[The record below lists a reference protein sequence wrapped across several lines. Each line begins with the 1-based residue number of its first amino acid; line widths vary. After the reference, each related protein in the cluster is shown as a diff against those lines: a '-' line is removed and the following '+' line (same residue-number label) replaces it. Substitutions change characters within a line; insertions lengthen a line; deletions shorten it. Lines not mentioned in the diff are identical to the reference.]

1 MSYNLTIKTVIWLY
15 NLVWGIAIPLLRI
28 NKRLAEGF
36 EQRTLQHQMT
46 TKADLWI
53 QAASAGESY
62 LAWSLLKNLSPE
74 LPIRV
79 LVTSNTSQGLEILK
93 RAIDDTTPNNRGI
106 KVNLAYFPFDK
117 PGIMKKAVKI
127 ICPKVM
133 VLLESEI
140 WPGLLIALKNY
151 GCKTLIINGRLTS
164 KSLKKYLIWSS
175 FWNTLRPDKILAIS
189 ENDAKRFGK
198 LFCIDHVEVMQNIKF
213 DRINQTEPE
222 TSSKNPLKQI
232 FQPDTPFLVLGS
244 IRREEESFVKRII
257 VDIYQKQPETVI
269 GLFPR
274 HMHRIK
280 YWKEALERLSIP
292 WELRSKTKKHVHYGT
307 ILLWDTFGEL
317 TFAYGL
323 AKAAFVGGSLVP
335 LGGQNFLEALTTG
348 IIPVIGPYWEN
359 FAWVGREIIDHG
371 LLREAADWREVS
383 AILVENIKR
392 PQSRK
397 KVCKE
402 ALKYIKDRQGGT
414 TRACHIINHFLRA
427 AKQNN

>member
-1 MSYNLTIKTVIWLY
+1 MSYNLTIKFVIWLY

-79 LVTSNTSQGLEILK
+79 LVTSNTSQGMEILK

-140 WPGLLIALKNY
+140 WPGLFIALKNY
-151 GCKTLIINGRLTS
+151 GCKILIINGRLTS
-164 KSLKKYLIWSS
+164 KSLKKYLIWPS
-175 FWNTLRPDKILAIS
+175 FWNTLKPDKILAIS

-222 TSSKNPLKQI
+222 TSSINPLKQI

-280 YWKEALERLSIP
+280 YWERTLERLAIP
-292 WELRSKTKKHVHYGT
+292 WELRSKIKRHVHSGT
-307 ILLWDTFGEL
+307 IILWDTFGEL
-317 TFAYGL
+317 TFAYEL
-323 AKAAFVGGSLVP
+323 AKAAFIGGSLAP

-348 IIPVIGPYWEN
+348 VIPVIGPYWEN
-359 FAWVGREIIDHG
+359 FAWVGREILDQK
-371 LLREAADWREVS
+371 LVREAADWKEVS
-383 AILVENIKR
+383 LILMENMKIQK
-392 PQSRK
+392 SRK
-397 KVCKE
+397 KVCKI
-402 ALKYIKDRQGGT
+402 AFKYIKNRQGGKN
-414 TRACHIINHFLRA
+414 RACHIINHFLPTA
-427 AKQNN
+427 EQNN

>member
-198 LFCIDHVEVMQNIKF
+198 LFFIDHVEVMQNIKF

-348 IIPVIGPYWEN
+348 IIPVIGPYWKN

>member
-1 MSYNLTIKTVIWLY
+1 
-15 NLVWGIAIPLLRI
+15 
-28 NKRLAEGF
+28 
-36 EQRTLQHQMT
+36 
-46 TKADLWI
+46 
-53 QAASAGESY
+53 
-62 LAWSLLKNLSPE
+62 
-74 LPIRV
+74 
-79 LVTSNTSQGLEILK
+79 
-93 RAIDDTTPNNRGI
+93 
-106 KVNLAYFPFDK
+106 
-117 PGIMKKAVKI
+117 
-127 ICPKVM
+127 
-133 VLLESEI
+133 
-140 WPGLLIALKNY
+140 
-151 GCKTLIINGRLTS
+151 
-164 KSLKKYLIWSS
+164 
-175 FWNTLRPDKILAIS
+175 
-189 ENDAKRFGK
+189 
-198 LFCIDHVEVMQNIKF
+198 MQNIKF
-213 DRINQTEPE
+213 NRINQTEPE

-280 YWKEALERLSIP
+280 YWEKALERLSIP

-348 IIPVIGPYWEN
+348 IIPVIGPYWKN

-414 TRACHIINHFLRA
+414 TRACRLICELLDKA
-427 AKQNN
+427 